1 MVLTDGKG
9 NGNVLAVDEEGNT
22 IVEAAD
28 CSFVMMDFGGNI
40 IAAGDAEGYVVLTDG
55 EDNVIAVEGAQHHH
69 ITEATDGSARC
80 LALMATSSRLGTP
93 RFILCWRVVKP
104 AQW

>member
-1 MVLTDGKG
+1 MLTDGKG

-22 IVEAAD
+22 IVEAAE
-28 CSFVMMDFGGNI
+28 CSVVMMDSGGNI

-69 ITEATDGSARC
+69 ITETTEGSGAVLSSDGNIVTA
-80 LALMATSSRLGTP
+80 
-93 RFILCWRVVKP
+93 
-104 AQW
+104 